1 MWAARARRAPPTDGA
16 LSLPL
21 FSSQFKVAE
30 ATAQQVGNSKPPP
43 PAEQAPAPQESA
55 PGVSPCSIK
64 VIGVGGGGGNTLN
77 RMVSVAGAES
87 FIDFVAINTDVQALA
102 ASQADVRM
110 QIGDDGAV
118 RTSEP
123 HAARPPDPA
132 HSRARFCSPP
142 AARSAASVRAASR
155 RSAVRPPSPPRT
167 TSFLLWPGPTW
178 YS

>member
-1 MWAARARRAPPTDGA
+1 MCGPHARGARLRRTVRGC
-16 LSLPL
+16 LRSL
-21 FSSQFKVAE
+21 SSQPLPFKVTE
-30 ATAQQVGNSKPPP
+30 ATAQQVGNAKPPP
-43 PAEQAPAPQESA
+43 PAEQAPAPQEAA

-118 RTSEP
+118 RASEP
-123 HAARPPDPA
+123 HR
-132 HSRARFCSPP
+132 P
-142 AARSAASVRAASR
+142 AA
-155 RSAVRPPSPPRT
+155 
-167 TSFLLWPGPTW
+167 
-178 YS
+178 